1 MLLIYLTK
9 YLSTIEPK
17 TKNKKTKNYILFH
30 DNEIQTVLFL
40 IIIIIIIFFIK
51 IKIKIKVKG
60 CKETVILEAVVATFA
75 SDEKLPLYF
84 YT

>member
-51 IKIKIKVKG
+51 IKIKVKG